1 MKTAPGDKAGDTVCV
16 CFLPPPASGPV
27 HRFEAVVLLGT
38 QDRSRLCGQIAVVQL
53 RKDELLG
60 DELPRGLPHDQLRG
74 GAVAPVPPY
83 PHLRFQ
89 HQLHVS
95 CQRHH
100 ESRGPFLQKDVER
113 RFRCQTAAP
122 VSFFYSTC
130 IPGQAQWIPL
140 PPPPTGAVFNPW
152 ERTRCTFIWM

>member
-1 MKTAPGDKAGDTVCV
+1 MEMKTAPGDKAGDTVCV

-130 IPGQAQWIPL
+130 IPGQAQ
-140 PPPPTGAVFNPW
+140 
-152 ERTRCTFIWM
+152 